1 MYILIK
7 LKSSKSFYFYL
18 KKKNKK
24 NNKKIKLIKFDP
36 VINKRV
42 IFNEEKK

>member
-7 LKSSKSFYFYL
+7 LKSSKSFFFYV

-24 NNKKIKLIKFDP
+24 NIKKINLKKFDP
-36 VINKRV
+36 IIKKRV
-42 IFNEEKK
+42 LFKEEKL

>member
-7 LKSSKSFYFYL
+7 LKSTETYYFYI

-24 NNKKIKLIKFDP
+24 NTKKIKIFKFDP
-36 VINKRV
+36 IIKKK
-42 IFNEEKK
+42 ILFIEEKL